1 MDRAAIVP
9 VRQKVTLDFL
19 HFPGYAR
26 YLLHHEL
33 DAFAKDLL
41 ALYENCDVP
50 LLRFFETVDNEK
62 RTALLTGA
70 VREMLTLVS
79 SSQAGRYIDQT
90 VYNWVNNLLP
100 QITRD
105 QIHWQD
111 ITLMNSSRR
120 SLLIQYIPRYT
131 EDPELWPRI
140 VEEIDRFTM
149 VLDSELFISYLEL
162 QQQRINSINTALQ
175 KREQQLLEAQEI
187 GRIGSFEWDLTGQ
200 TSSYTSQVFKIFE
213 MEKTGSLDSF
223 LDYVH
228 PDDRGKVRKALDL
241 AFAGGDYECEY
252 RYSRNGKSKV
262 IFSRGKVQFDQGKP
276 ARMIGTIIDVTE
288 HHQIINRLEES
299 EKLHK
304 QAQALTH
311 IGNWSWLI
319 KENKVTWSDEMYRI
333 YGLAPQSE
341 QITLERF
348 LTFIHPDDKERRL
361 AEIKK
366 ALETGRVDE
375 YHMKIV
381 TAEGVIKILRG
392 KGDMMTDDNG
402 QATAMLGTCQD
413 VTHEFTLTTQLKER
427 EKYLR
432 QLNRSLQFANQ
443 QLSRTNEEL
452 ESFNF
457 IASHDLQE
465 PLRKIQIYSNRILE
479 NNIAELSGPLKEYFE
494 KINSASSRMQK
505 LIEDFLAF
513 SQTFNT
519 PQLREPVDLNKTVAE
534 ITAELSTRIEEKSA
548 VIEASN
554 LPVITAVPFQIK
566 QLMTN
571 LITNA
576 LKYTHP
582 GIAPYIRLT
591 SSTVRGK
598 DIPGG
603 NAIEDNAYFRIAVAD
618 NGIGF
623 EEKYATKIFELFQR
637 LHSKNVYSGTG
648 IGLAL
653 CKKIVQQMNGF
664 IMAESTPGNGSVF
677 TFYLPVTNERESD

>member
-1 MDRAAIVP
+1 MDKATIVP
-9 VRQKVTLDFL
+9 VRQKVTLDFV
-19 HFPGYAR
+19 HFPGYAC

-33 DAFAKDLL
+33 DAFAQELL
-41 ALYENCDVP
+41 AFYEGCDVP
-50 LLRFFETVDNEK
+50 VLRFFQTVDNGQ

-70 VREMLTLVS
+70 VREMLTQVG
-79 SSQAGRYIDQT
+79 SSQAGQYIDQT

-100 QITRD
+100 QITRE

-111 ITLMNSSRR
+111 IKLMNYSRR
-120 SLLIQYIPRYT
+120 SLLIQYIPKYT

-140 VEEIDRFTM
+140 VEEINRFTM
-149 VLDSELFISYLEL
+149 VLDTELFTSYLEM
-162 QQQRINSINTALQ
+162 QQQRINSINSALQ

-187 GRIGSFEWDLTGQ
+187 GRIGSFEWDLSGK
-200 TSSYTSQVFKIFE
+200 TSSYTSQVFRIFE
-213 MEKTGSLDSF
+213 MEEASTLDSF

-228 PDDRGKVRKALDL
+228 PDDRGRVRKALDA

-252 RYSRNGKSKV
+252 RYARNGKAKV
-262 IFSRGKVQFDQGKP
+262 IFSRGKVQFADGKP

-288 HHQIINRLEES
+288 HHQIINRLQES

-311 IGNWSWLI
+311 LGNWSWFI

-333 YGLAPQSE
+333 YGLTPQSE
-341 QITLERF
+341 EITLERF
-348 LTFIHPDDKERRL
+348 LTFVHPDDKEKRL
-361 AEIKK
+361 SEIRK

-381 TAEGVIKILRG
+381 TADGVLKILRG
-392 KGDMMTDDNG
+392 KGDLLTDDNG

-413 VTHEFTLTTQLKER
+413 VTHEYMLTMQLKER
-427 EKYLR
+427 EKYLQ
-432 QLNRSLQFANQ
+432 QLNQSLRFANQ
-443 QLSRTNEEL
+443 ELSRTNEEL

-479 NNIAELSGPLKEYFE
+479 NNITQLPPPLSEYFE
-494 KINSASSRMQK
+494 KINGASRRMQK

-513 SQTFNT
+513 SQSFRTT
-519 PQLREPVDLNKTVAE
+519 QPPEPVDLHKLLGE
-534 ITAELSTRIEEKSA
+534 IIGELNTRIEEKA
-548 VIEASN
+548 AIIEAST
-554 LPVITAVPFQIK
+554 LPIVTAIPFQIK

-571 LITNA
+571 LISNA
-576 LKYTHP
+576 LKYTNA
-582 GIAPYIRLT
+582 GVAPRIRIT
-591 SSTVRGK
+591 SSTVKGK
-598 DIPGG
+598 DIPGA
-603 NAIEDNAYFRIAVAD
+603 NAIEENTYLRIAVAD

-623 EEKYATKIFELFQR
+623 EEKYSAKIFELFQR
-637 LHSKNVYSGTG
+637 LHSRNVYSGTG

-653 CKKIVQQMNGF
+653 CKKIVQHMNGF
-664 IMAESTPGNGSVF
+664 IMAESNPGKGSIF
-677 TFYLPVTNERESD
+677 TFYLPATNESASD